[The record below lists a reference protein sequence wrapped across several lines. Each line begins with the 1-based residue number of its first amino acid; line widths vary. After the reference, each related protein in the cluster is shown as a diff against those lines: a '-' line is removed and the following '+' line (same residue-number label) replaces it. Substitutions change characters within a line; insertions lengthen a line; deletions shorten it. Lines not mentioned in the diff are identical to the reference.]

1 MRETA
6 GRTVATAARCK
17 NCRRG
22 GFIGVSLGNSV
33 GGAVEGGYLFFPLHA
48 SGAMLNPHSK
58 SATANVGNWHTR
70 PSPMREPL
78 SSRCSLYLT
87 GDSAPL
93 FGLILGLEAGLHSAA
108 FDKVDRRVEDH
119 LVVRLDALAH
129 LDLGAQVAR
138 HRYLSDMGNA
148 VLDHGHL

>member
-1 MRETA
+1 MPNVRFAHPHYRGEPSNSQISTA
-6 GRTVATAARCK
+6 PIC
-17 NCRRG
+17 
-22 GFIGVSLGNSV
+22 
-33 GGAVEGGYLFFPLHA
+33 A
-48 SGAMLNPHSK
+48 SQG
-58 SATANVGNWHTR
+58 
-70 PSPMREPL
+70 EPL

-148 VLDHGHL
+148 VLDHGHLRPVAVENDRVG